1 MESKPLLLL
10 EPQCR
15 KDQRIVASNKI
26 VKLKG
31 GGLQQGNYATGH
43 FQDRRTL
50 FKDRYLYA
58 LATSLLQALVSV
70 FMRAGI
76 LITHKH
82 S

>member
-31 GGLQQGNYATGH
+31 GGEGGEERGSTYSGNC
-43 FQDRRTL
+43 
-50 FKDRYLYA
+50 
-58 LATSLLQALVSV
+58 S
-70 FMRAGI
+70 
-76 LITHKH
+76 
-82 S
+82 

>member
-1 MESKPLLLL
+1 MQQDTSKT
-10 EPQCR
+10 E
-15 KDQRIVASNKI
+15 
-26 VKLKG
+26 
-31 GGLQQGNYATGH
+31 GH
-43 FQDRRTL
+43 FSRIDICMHYMQQDTSKTEKL